1 LRLGVF
7 LPNWIGDVV
16 MATPALRALRKYV
29 GRHGRLVG
37 IMRPYVAEVLAG
49 TTWLD
54 EQILCDKPRSRF
66 RLAEPQVYR
75 ELRAAKL
82 DRVLLLT
89 GSYRTAW
96 IAWRSGAPQRIGH
109 VGDARAWLLTTR
121 LVPPRAASGEPPIP
135 TIQNYLSLAEAV
147 GCPRE
152 AGRLELATTEA
163 DEHAADAAW
172 RHLGLPHGNDVV
184 ILNSG
189 GAYGA
194 AKHWPV
200 EHFADLAR
208 RIVSRRGE
216 RLTVLVNCG
225 PAEREIARQ
234 IEARAADPRVVS
246 LARIDQLP
254 IGLTKACIRRAR
266 MLVTTD
272 SGPRFLAIA
281 FGKPVVTLFG
291 PTDPAATATGYEQE
305 SSLSLS
311 LDCQPC
317 IARTCP
323 LVHHRCMRDLPVER
337 VYAAVENHL
346 DGNVNEQAA

>member
-1 LRLGVF
+1 LLAFDRFFDETWLPTPLRLGVF

-29 GRHGRLVG
+29 GPQGRLVG

-82 DRVLLLT
+82 DQVLLLT
-89 GSYRTAW
+89 GSFRTAW

-109 VGDARAWLLTTR
+109 VGDARAWLLTKR
-121 LVPPRAASGEPPIP
+121 LIPPQAPAGEPPIP
-135 TIQNYLSLAEAV
+135 AIQNYLSLAEAV

-152 AGRLELATTEA
+152 AGRLELATTDA
-163 DEHAADAAW
+163 DERAADAAW
-172 RHLGLPHGNDVV
+172 CQLGLPQPSNVV

-189 GAYGA
+189 GAYGT

-208 RIVSRRGE
+208 RIVSGSGE
-216 RLTVLVNCG
+216 LLTVVF
-225 PAEREIARQ
+225 I
-234 IEARAADPRVVS
+234 
-246 LARIDQLP
+246 
-254 IGLTKACIRRAR
+254 
-266 MLVTTD
+266 
-272 SGPRFLAIA
+272 
-281 FGKPVVTLFG
+281 
-291 PTDPAATATGYEQE
+291 
-305 SSLSLS
+305 
-311 LDCQPC
+311 
-317 IARTCP
+317 
-323 LVHHRCMRDLPVER
+323 
-337 VYAAVENHL
+337 
-346 DGNVNEQAA
+346 